1 MRYVFFDLD
10 GTLIDSQRAVTSCFR
25 YALEKVNRPVPP
37 AAALNPFIGPPL
49 RDGFSTLIGNG
60 NDAEIDRAIYWYRQR
75 FSTLGVGECQLYE
88 GVRAMLKRLQALGYR
103 LFVVTGKPTAFARTI
118 LERLEIDHFFL
129 GVYGSEEDG
138 TRSDK
143 AELVRY
149 VLREEFL
156 SPGTVILVGD
166 RGHDIRSAMANGLA
180 AVGVTYGF
188 GSAAELREAGAE
200 NLCDNPHQVTNR
212 ILAIPL

>member
-10 GTLIDSQRAVTSCFR
+10 GTLIDSQQAVINGIR
-25 YALEKVNRPVPP
+25 YALEKLNRPVPP

-49 RDGFSTLIGNG
+49 REGFGTLIGDEKEG
-60 NDAEIDRAIYWYRQR
+60 DIDRAIYWYRQR
-75 FSTLGVGECQLYE
+75 FSTLGVNECRLYE
-88 GVRAMLKRLQALGYR
+88 GVRPMLKRLQALGYR
-103 LFVVTGKPTAFARTI
+103 LFVVTGKPTPFAQSI
-118 LERLEIDHFFL
+118 VERLEIEHFFL

-138 TRSDK
+138 TRSNKD
-143 AELVRY
+143 ELVRY

-166 RGHDIRSAMANGLA
+166 RGHDSRSALNNGLA

-200 NLCDNPHQVTNR
+200 NLCENPHQVTNR